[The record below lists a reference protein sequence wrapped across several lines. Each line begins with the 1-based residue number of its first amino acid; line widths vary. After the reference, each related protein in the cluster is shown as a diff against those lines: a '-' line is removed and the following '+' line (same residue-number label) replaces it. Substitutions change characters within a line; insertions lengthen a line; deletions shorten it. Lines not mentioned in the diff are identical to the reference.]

1 MLFLWDP
8 EHHHDESVGLWESV
22 DPMVGLVNHMYSYV
36 NLLQLET
43 MIPQIPS
50 PLDFALQLVSGE
62 FAGDLKGRSKATA
75 FTLGRWLWLI
85 MLSHKMQKMPCGF
98 QLVLCSMYPAYA
110 SDCGPCQPKAVPG
123 PPSDISLGTHRTGSS
138 V

>member
-1 MLFLWDP
+1 MSTCFSWKL
-8 EHHHDESVGLWESV
+8 
-22 DPMVGLVNHMYSYV
+22 
-36 NLLQLET
+36 
-43 MIPQIPS
+43 IPQIPS

-62 FAGDLKGRSKATA
+62 FVGDLKGRSKATA

-110 SDCGPCQPKAVPG
+110 SNCGPCQPKEVPG
-123 PPSDISLGTHRTGSS
+123 PPSDISLGTHRTGSYVQTTAFHKS
-138 V
+138 LHKVLFHASISTAGRPQLL